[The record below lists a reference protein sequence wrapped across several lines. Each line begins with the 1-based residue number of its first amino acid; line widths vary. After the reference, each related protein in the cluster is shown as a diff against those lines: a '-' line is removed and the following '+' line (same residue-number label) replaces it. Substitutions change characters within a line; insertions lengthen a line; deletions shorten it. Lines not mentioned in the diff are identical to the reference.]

1 VRIGRKQEFY
11 DCSKA
16 VKELGLPQTPIHVA
30 VDKAITW
37 FRENGY
43 LT

>member
-1 VRIGRKQEFY
+1 MTEWY

-16 VKELGLPQTPIHVA
+16 VKELGLTQTPI
-30 VDKAITW
+30 DITIKKAINW

-43 LT
+43 LGKK